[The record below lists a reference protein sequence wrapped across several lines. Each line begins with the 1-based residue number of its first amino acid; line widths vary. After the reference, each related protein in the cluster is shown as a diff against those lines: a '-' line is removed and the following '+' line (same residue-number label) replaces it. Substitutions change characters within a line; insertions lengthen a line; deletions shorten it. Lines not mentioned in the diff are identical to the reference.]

1 VHAPQWRDTIGNG
14 GVVGILS
21 AVIGKHVEEF
31 ANELAQSLAKRYPSA
46 MEANK
51 SRPVSEAR
59 LTKILED
66 VLVRAQGFQREN
78 RLGMFG
84 KAKLGNEF
92 RWRLKELGYS
102 DKFIEVATEGLMVY
116 LARADRAPAEEASA
130 GR

>member
-1 VHAPQWRDTIGNG
+1 
-14 GVVGILS
+14 VGILS
-21 AVIGKHVEEF
+21 VVIGKHVEEF
-31 ANELAQSLAKRYPSA
+31 ANELATTLSKRYPSA
-46 MEANK
+46 VEANK
-51 SRPVSEAR
+51 SRTISEVR

-66 VLVRAQGFQREN
+66 VLVRAQTFQREH

-116 LARADRAPAEEASA
+116 LARADRTQTQEASA
-130 GR
+130 DR

>member
-1 VHAPQWRDTIGNG
+1 
-14 GVVGILS
+14 VGILS
-21 AVIGKHVEEF
+21 AVIGRHVEEF
-31 ANELAQSLAKRYPSA
+31 ANELAQLLAKRYPSA
-46 MEANK
+46 IEANK

-66 VLVRAQGFQREN
+66 TLARAQAYQREHH
-78 RLGMFG
+78 LGVIG

-92 RWRLKELGYS
+92 RWRLRELGYS

-116 LARADRAPAEEASA
+116 LARADRTPAEEAST

>member
-1 VHAPQWRDTIGNG
+1 
-14 GVVGILS
+14 LS
-21 AVIGKHVEEF
+21 AVIGKHVQEF
-31 ANELAQSLAKRYPSA
+31 ANELATTLAKRYPSA
-46 MEANK
+46 LEANK
-51 SRPVSEAR
+51 SRTISEVR

-66 VLVRAQGFQREN
+66 VLIRGQAFQREH

-116 LARADRAPAEEASA
+116 LARADRTPAEEAST

>member
-1 VHAPQWRDTIGNG
+1 M
-14 GVVGILS
+14 GILS

-102 DKFIEVATEGLMVY
+102 EKFIEVATEGLMVY